1 MFKKDT
7 HMKFAIY
14 FLSAAAALCTVGCE
28 TNDGTSLAL
37 TASKSKA
44 WVADVPVPSQFSL
57 VTDRSRHWSNGQLR
71 WVDHLYAGKGSAQAL
86 ITFYEKQ
93 MPMHRWVLQ
102 SHELMQ
108 GEAILNYIKDQERCR
123 IVIHGGDLF
132 KKTYVKVAITPFRL
146 ARPQQ
151 Q

>member
-1 MFKKDT
+1 
-7 HMKFAIY
+7 MKFTIY
-14 FLSAAAALCTVGCE
+14 LLSAVAVLCSAGC
-28 TNDGTSLAL
+28 TTDDGTSLAL

-57 VTDRSRHWSNGQLR
+57 VTDRSRHWSNGELR
-71 WVDHLYAGKGSAQAL
+71 WVDHLYAGKGSDQAL
-86 ITFYEKQ
+86 ITFYERQ

-102 SHELMQ
+102 NHELMQ

-123 IVIHGGDLF
+123 IVIRGGNMF
-132 KKTYVKVAITPFRL
+132 EKTYVKVAITPFRL